1 LLTRVFARRAAEA
14 DVDGGA
20 DSEAEPPSGL
30 DGDAEMDEADT
41 AAGAASAL
49 ANGADAP
56 AVDNAGP
63 RGAADAA
70 GAKPEPM
77 AADAPGAAAAAPGD
91 SGDAAA
97 VPDDVRRG
105 MLNHLLGV
113 PTAGPEGTGGSE
125 LPGAGGTDPKHTV
138 EPVTIARE
146 TTPQRR
152 PSLTAE
158 AAAAAAEAAAD
169 SDDREDEEATPGPQA
184 RLFRPVSLSSH
195 PLHPCCCSV
204 VLSPLNARLSARTQG
219 AAGWLRSR
227 LCIHR
232 RCLRWR
238 RRLRRQGR
246 LGLWP
251 RSASPR

>member
-1 LLTRVFARRAAEA
+1 M
-14 DVDGGA
+14 DGGA

-56 AVDNAGP
+56 AIDNAGP

-70 GAKPEPM
+70 GAKPEPV
-77 AADAPGAAAAAPGD
+77 AADAPGAATAAPGD

-184 RLFRPVSLSSH
+184 RSCFG
-195 PLHPCCCSV
+195 
-204 VLSPLNARLSARTQG
+204 LSAYPRAHRNCWCCFVGLHTPYRTAPQQG
-219 AAGWLRSR
+219 LRGQRPGCIAGRALQS
-227 LCIHR
+227 
-232 RCLRWR
+232 
-238 RRLRRQGR
+238 
-246 LGLWP
+246 
-251 RSASPR
+251 